1 MDSVYTP
8 SCIISPLPNPRRLG
22 SNPSNGTR
30 KQQRFCQ
37 DTFQLCVISTHGED
51 ARHLRVEQAGHAA
64 KHDQACERRHPQQS
78 QFVAGCEHFLVD
90 KGRITRLY

>member
-1 MDSVYTP
+1 M
-8 SCIISPLPNPRRLG
+8 IG
-22 SNPSNGTR
+22 
-30 KQQRFCQ
+30 
-37 DTFQLCVISTHGED
+37 THGED

-90 KGRITRLY
+90 KGRKTRLYCAHFRVAQLDVDQQKCNATSFETL